1 MNEDVV
7 VSTKVFTPKIPN
19 QVTDYSLIYTFIK
32 TITTYSS
39 IITCRMSL
47 CGLMK
52 KCIISPRK
60 SNYYDCYDQ
69 ENSNMLFGMSGF
81 RTEKVILT
89 CLGIYVKQTGI
100 DKVLRLDHM
109 QWKTWWKENI
119 ISKWRFTHSCP
130 VLHFTP
136 IHMCVGGGDP
146 AVFSD
151 TSTFISKQQLLFF
164 SQHSFYKRQ
173 NISTQGHR
181 ETIY

>member
-119 ISKWRFTHSCP
+119 ISNDGSPIPTQCCIAS

-173 NISTQGHR
+173 NISTR
-181 ETIY
+181 S

>member
-1 MNEDVV
+1 
-7 VSTKVFTPKIPN
+7 
-19 QVTDYSLIYTFIK
+19 
-32 TITTYSS
+32 
-39 IITCRMSL
+39 MSL

-81 RTEKVILT
+81 RTEKVMFRHICEANWNWQGFTFGPHAVKNVMKGEYYFKMTVHPSLPSVALHQCCISHPST
-89 CLGIYVKQTGI
+89 C
-100 DKVLRLDHM
+100 
-109 QWKTWWKENI
+109 
-119 ISKWRFTHSCP
+119 
-130 VLHFTP
+130 
-136 IHMCVGGGDP
+136 MCRGGGDP

-173 NISTQGHR
+173 NISTR
-181 ETIY
+181 S

>member
-130 VLHFTP
+130 VLHCISVAFHTHP
-136 IHMCVGGGDP
+136 HVCRGRGDP

-151 TSTFISKQQLLFF
+151 TSTFISKQQLLFI

-173 NISTQGHR
+173 NISTR
-181 ETIY
+181 S